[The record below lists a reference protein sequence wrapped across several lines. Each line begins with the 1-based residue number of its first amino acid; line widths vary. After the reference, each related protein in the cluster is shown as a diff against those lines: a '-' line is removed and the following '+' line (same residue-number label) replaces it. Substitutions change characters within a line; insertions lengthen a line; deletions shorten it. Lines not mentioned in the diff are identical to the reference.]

1 VYNTKSKW
9 VRLMHS
15 VEDYYKKVEVLHS
28 RAIELHR
35 ERYKTQGSYDKSR
48 CDFLVDDIK
57 YLARLLAESQ
67 VDMERDFGQSR
78 TKHK

>member
-1 VYNTKSKW
+1 MS
-9 VRLMHS
+9 HS
-15 VEDYYKKVEVLHS
+15 IEEYYRKIEFLHS

-57 YLARLLAESQ
+57 YLARILAESQ
-67 VDMERDFGQSR
+67 IDMERDFGQSR
-78 TKHK
+78 IEHE